1 MDHINEQKNGNVHEI
16 IDTVLTKFEYRCM
29 QKGVNIDMLQH
40 LEDIL
45 KNKEI
50 FVTSLNMTAN
60 KVKKGKK
67 RLKTNNTSIDFS
79 SVP

>member
-1 MDHINEQKNGNVHEI
+1 MKSRKIAIFVRLLTFSPSLS
-16 IDTVLTKFEYRCM
+16 IDF
-29 QKGVNIDMLQH
+29 NIDMLQH

-67 RLKTNNTSIDFS
+67 RLK
-79 SVP
+79 V